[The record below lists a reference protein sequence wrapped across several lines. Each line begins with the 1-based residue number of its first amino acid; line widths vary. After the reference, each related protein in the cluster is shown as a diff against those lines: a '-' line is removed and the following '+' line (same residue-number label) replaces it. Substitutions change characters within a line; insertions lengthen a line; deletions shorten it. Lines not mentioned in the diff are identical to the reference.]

1 MAAKSKIDFEKNIA
15 RLEEIAESIE
25 SGKPSLDE
33 SIALYEEGKMIIKS
47 LEKAL
52 REAEIKVKELDKV
65 E

>member
-1 MAAKSKIDFEKNIA
+1 MTTKIKIDFEKNIA

-33 SIALYEEGKMIIKS
+33 SLALYEEGKKIIKS

-52 REAEIKVKELDKV
+52 REAEIKVKELDRV

>member
-1 MAAKSKIDFEKNIA
+1 MVAKIKIDFEKNIA

-33 SIALYEEGKMIIKS
+33 SLALYEEGKKIIKS

-52 REAEIKVKELDKV
+52 REAEIKVKELDRV